1 MDLIQ
6 AGPVRERRLAGLAV
20 DNIGCTDS
28 RAPLLL
34 LHGLSFDRR
43 MWRPTLSRLQEMDP
57 GRRILAIDL
66 PGHGGSDDQASYD
79 LDDVLETVHKA
90 VTGAGLIAPVVV
102 GHSGSALA
110 ATVYAGRYPSRGVI
124 SVDRTLDASGFG
136 AFLGANPERFRG
148 PGFQDAWRRLF
159 DSMEIDR
166 LPAAASALLRETSHP
181 RQDVI
186 DGYWRVALDGQAD
199 EFLGEVRDAT
209 SVLAHDGTPYR
220 LIAGVNPGPAYRAW
234 LRRELPQAVVEVWP
248 LSGHFPHL
256 AHPDRFARRLA
267 ATGSW
272 GVVNRRVA

>member
-1 MDLIQ
+1 MDLIL

-20 DNIGCTDS
+20 DNLGCTDS

-43 MWRPTLSRLQEMDP
+43 MWRPALSRLHEIDP
-57 GRRILAIDL
+57 ARRILAVDL

-79 LDDVLETVHKA
+79 LDDVLETIHKA
-90 VTGAGLIAPVVV
+90 VAGAGLIAPVVV

-110 ATVYAGRYPSRGVI
+110 ATVYAGRYPSRGVV
-124 SVDRTLDASGFG
+124 SVDRTLDASAFG

-148 PGFQDAWRRLF
+148 PGFHDAWHRLF
-159 DSMEIDR
+159 DTMEIDR
-166 LPAAASALLRETSHP
+166 LPAAASGLLRATSHP
-181 RQDVI
+181 REEVI
-186 DGYWRVALDGQAD
+186 DGYWRVALDGHGE
-199 EFLGEVRDAT
+199 EFLAAVRDAT
-209 SVLAHDGTPYR
+209 DVLARDGTPYR
-220 LIAGVNPGPAYRAW
+220 LIAGTNPGPAYRAW

-267 ATGSW
+267 ATGAW